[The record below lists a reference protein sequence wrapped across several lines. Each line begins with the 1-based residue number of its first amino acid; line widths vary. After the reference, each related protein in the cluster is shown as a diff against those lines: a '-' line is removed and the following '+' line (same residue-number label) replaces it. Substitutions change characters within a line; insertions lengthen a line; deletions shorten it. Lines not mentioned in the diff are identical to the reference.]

1 MINNYIY
8 LHKCKN
14 CRIFADSDKTK
25 LDMSQTDNTNIS
37 ATTQTA
43 EQTLAWKRN
52 MLKRENSLPNWL
64 IEKSM
69 FFFFISMFAC
79 WLFLGHV
86 PKYDLIFTAAISVVL
101 FFFAGRSMSNK
112 FSLLGEKKFLRSLLT
127 VGIVVR
133 ILWVFYLYYVFNPR
147 YYYNNAGSMADIEW
161 YIPFGKELAIW
172 LSGNTQYTLSQI
184 IDMYMAAIDD
194 VAYPMLLGVEY
205 LLTGG
210 ISDLIIPMLI
220 KSILGTYC
228 AICTYR
234 ITKRHFGEGT
244 ARLAAI
250 FVCLNP
256 NMIYWCANMMKEA
269 EMVFFCCLAV
279 DKFDEALSSNSQL
292 TIKSLLPG
300 ILCGFVLLFMRT
312 TLGLALFAAVMVHI
326 ILADR
331 RIISTGKKIFMGVL
345 MALVLSVVVGDH
357 LIEQSKGY
365 MEKVN
370 SDYQKTNMEWRSTR
384 SGGNSFAKYATA
396 GVFAPLIFTI
406 PFPTFNT
413 ANETQL
419 LQVQLAGGYFIKNI
433 LSFFVIIVL
442 IQLLISG
449 EWRKHVFILGY
460 TCAYLVVLVFSGFAQ
475 SGRFHMPIWPMLMI
489 FAAYGVQLAKTDKK
503 MRKWFTY
510 VLYMEIFLC
519 LAWNWFKLAG
529 RGMI

>member
-1 MINNYIY
+1 
-8 LHKCKN
+8 
-14 CRIFADSDKTK
+14 
-25 LDMSQTDNTNIS
+25 MSQTDTTNTS
-37 ATTQTA
+37 ANTPSAAQV
-43 EQTLAWKRN
+43 LAWKRY

-64 IEKSM
+64 IENSIG
-69 FFFFISMFAC
+69 FFFISMFAC
-79 WLFLGHV
+79 WIAWGYV
-86 PKYDLIFTAAISVVL
+86 PKYDLIFTIAISIVL

-112 FSLLGEKKFLRSLLT
+112 FSLLGEKKFLRSVFT
-127 VGIVVR
+127 VGFVVR
-133 ILWVFYLYYVFNPR
+133 ILWVLYMFFVFNPR
-147 YYYNNAGSMADIEW
+147 YYGNNVGSMADVEW
-161 YIPFGKELAIW
+161 YVPFGKALALW
-172 LSGNTQYTLSQI
+172 LSGDSPYSLSQLI
-184 IDMYMAAIDD
+184 NNEYVAAIDD
-194 VAYPMLLGVEY
+194 VAYPMLLGLEY
-205 LLTGG
+205 WLTGG
-210 ISDLIIPMLI
+210 ISDLIIPMFI
-220 KSILGTYC
+220 KSILGTFC
-228 AICTYR
+228 AICAYR

-244 ARLAAI
+244 ARIAAI

-269 EMVFFCCLAV
+269 EMVFFCCMAV
-279 DKFDEALSSNSQL
+279 DNFDEALSSNSQL

-300 ILCGFVLLFMRT
+300 ILFGFVLLFMRT

-331 RIISTGKKIFMGVL
+331 RIISRGKKIFMGILTV
-345 MALVLSVVVGDH
+345 LVLSVIVGDH
-357 LIEQSKGY
+357 LMEQSKGY
-365 MEKVN
+365 LEKAQ
-370 SDYQKTNMEWRSTR
+370 SDAQRENMEWRSTR
-384 SGGNSFAKYATA
+384 VGGNSFAKYATA

-406 PFPTFNT
+406 PFPTFN
-413 ANETQL
+413 AAHSGQL
-419 LQVQLAGGYFIKNI
+419 IQIQLSGGYFIKNI

-442 IQLLISG
+442 IQFLLSG

-510 VLYMEIFLC
+510 VLYMEVFVC